1 MKVLIAVAVIALWLF
16 FPVNRLVAYWRRR
29 RSIREADRYSK
40 ALFK

>member
-16 FPVNRLVAYWRRR
+16 FPVRRVVTDWRRR
-29 RSIREADRYSK
+29 RAMREATRYSK